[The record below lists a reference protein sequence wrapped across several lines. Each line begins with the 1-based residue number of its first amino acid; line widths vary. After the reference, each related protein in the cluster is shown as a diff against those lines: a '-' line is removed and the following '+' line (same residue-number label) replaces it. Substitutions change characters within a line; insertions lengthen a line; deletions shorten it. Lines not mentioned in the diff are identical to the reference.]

1 MLRKKFIFEQEDQE
15 MNDFTKLMGLAKKRI
30 DPNDVSFVN
39 SEGEDFS
46 EFIDIQFDG
55 IYFNF
60 DGLASFLK
68 FFFPHQYDGDMDAEH
83 NPNYYEHM
91 YDHRWEWRSEFAD
104 ESNSEWNGGYILET
118 FKSEHLEKLK
128 DILNIVDPKLS
139 KHIVKVSENDYKFD
153 DDNGRI
159 QIKSFF
165 ETFNLSDE
173 IESVYNSARVAGVK
187 DAVPKG
193 IEEKYCNSLESIGVE
208 NYSNKYCFWKYYMSW
223 SSAILIFGRF
233 GTEDDS
239 FLDLLFDATKD
250 LKIKTPPPYYQIGY
264 DYFDSEAFDNVF
276 VYGINEILD
285 DLSDEIEGDETINK
299 EYYEVLS
306 KVTRIGGMEEWIKS
320 KNTKINI
327 RILSVNPQTLK
338 VNFIISDPLKGRI
351 KKGNTTIDEIVNLL
365 NYESLFEPTEFREH
379 YLRFIQKAI
388 L

>member
-68 FFFPHQYDGDMDAEH
+68 FFFPHQYDDDGDAEH
-83 NPNYYEHM
+83 NPDYYESM
-91 YDHRWEWRSEFAD
+91 YDHRWGWDSEFAD
-104 ESNSEWNGGYILET
+104 ESNSEWSEGYILDS

-139 KHIVKVSENDYKFD
+139 KHIVRVSENDYKFD
-153 DDNGRI
+153 DDNGKI
-159 QIKSFF
+159 KIKSFF
-165 ETFNLSDE
+165 ETFKLSDE
-173 IESVYNSARVAGVK
+173 IESVYNSARVDGVQN
-187 DAVPKG
+187 AIPKG
-193 IEEKYCNSLESIGVE
+193 IEEKYCNSLESIGIE

-223 SSAILIFGRF
+223 PSAILIFGRF

-250 LKIKTPPPYYQIGY
+250 LNIKMFPPYYEMQY
-264 DYFDSEAFDNVF
+264 NYFDSEAFDNVF
-276 VYGINEILD
+276 IYGINEILD
-285 DLSDEIEGDETINK
+285 DLADEIEGDETINK

-306 KVTRIGGMEEWIKS
+306 KITKIGGMDEWIKS
-320 KNTKINI
+320 KNRKINI

-338 VNFIISDPLKGRI
+338 VNFIISDPLNGRI

-379 YLRFIQKAI
+379 YLRFIQKSI